1 MRKLAGAACAAM
13 VFGFGQMAHAAG
25 TFECQFDQI
34 ADNMGWVPPVIAV
47 THSEGRSSA
56 SVSDGIILAYIGAPV
71 DAKVATD
78 NAKRTT
84 YVWEIKTQDGSG
96 QNGKLLYRMTLMK
109 ADLSAR
115 IKVIPQG
122 YGNNFDAGGSCKPL
136 KA

>member
-1 MRKLAGAACAAM
+1 MRTVFFGLALPCAGIASPASAS
-13 VFGFGQMAHAAG
+13 VI
-25 TFECQFDQI
+25 ECQMEQMGM
-34 ADNMGWVPPVIAV
+34 NMGWVAPTIALNQDV
-47 THSEGRSSA
+47 GAATA
-56 SVSDGIILAYIGAPV
+56 KVSDGIILFLAGAPV

-122 YGNNFDAGGSCKPL
+122 YGNNFDAGGRCKPL